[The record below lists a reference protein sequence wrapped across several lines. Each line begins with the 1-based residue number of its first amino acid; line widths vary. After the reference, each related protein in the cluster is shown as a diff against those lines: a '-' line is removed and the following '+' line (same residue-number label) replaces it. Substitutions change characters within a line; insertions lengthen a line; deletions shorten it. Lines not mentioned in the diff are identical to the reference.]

1 MSQYSP
7 GAPVWLS
14 CIVVYMPLAAVDT
27 KCIDI
32 KDAHGCLLISGRS
45 LEDLLGSLQEVFL
58 WSSPFRRR
66 DADYQCGFMLVVAL
80 LFAPFE

>member
-45 LEDLLGSLQEVFL
+45 LEDLFRFIARSFSMVFTIQKT
-58 WSSPFRRR
+58 R
-66 DADYQCGFMLVVAL
+66 CGLSVWFYAGGCTAVCTI
-80 LFAPFE
+80 